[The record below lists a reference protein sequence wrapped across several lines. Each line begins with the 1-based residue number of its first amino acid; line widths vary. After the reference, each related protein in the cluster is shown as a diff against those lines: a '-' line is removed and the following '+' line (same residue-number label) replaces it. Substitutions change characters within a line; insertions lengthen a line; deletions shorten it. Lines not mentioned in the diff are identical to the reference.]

1 LHSSRREQALN
12 FVRSMYR
19 PRVVG
24 LALGGVATA
33 GVLIA
38 NGAHP
43 ATWVALFAS
52 AIVWPHVALWLGSR
66 SPDPYRAE
74 RASMMVDSALGGA
87 WIALMQFNLLPSVAI
102 LIMLAI
108 DKMAVGGAR
117 FLVRCS
123 GVALA
128 ACAATGLATGA
139 GLHPETSM
147 VQIIGALPLIILYP
161 VVVGVTASRLA
172 RRVREQHQLL
182 AGESRTDE
190 LSGLLNR
197 RSWED
202 AVAAAF
208 QRWRTQGGPMSLLML
223 DIDHFKSIN
232 DQHGN
237 AVGDEVIRNVAAIL
251 REALRADD
259 VPGRYGG
266 EEFGALLPDTPAA
279 GAEVIAERI
288 RRRIEGAALAG
299 PGLRATVSIGIAELS
314 GEDLDHTVGIAHAER
329 ALYAAKERGR
339 NRAER
344 FRSTYLAKPQPT

>member
-33 GVLIA
+33 GVLIT

-52 AIVWPHVALWLGSR
+52 AIVWPHIALWLGSR

-74 RASMMVDSALGGA
+74 RASMMVDSGLGGA

-102 LIMLAI
+102 LLMLAI

-117 FLVRCS
+117 FLLRCS

-128 ACAATGLATGA
+128 ACAATSLASGA
-139 GLHPETSM
+139 GFHPETSM
-147 VQIIGALPLIILYP
+147 VQMIGALPLIVLYP
-161 VVVGVTASRLA
+161 VAVGLTASRLA
-172 RRVREQHQLL
+172 QRVREQHQLL
-182 AGESRTDE
+182 AGESRTDA

-202 AVAAAF
+202 AVSAAF
-208 QRWRTQGGPMSLLML
+208 QRWRTQGGAMSLLML

-232 DQHGN
+232 DRHGN
-237 AVGDEVIRNVAAIL
+237 AVGDEVIRNVAAIV

-288 RRRIEGAALAG
+288 RRRIEGAALASS
-299 PGLRATVSIGIAELS
+299 GLRATVSIGIAELS

-339 NRAER
+339 NRSER
-344 FRSTYLAKPQPT
+344 FHPTYMAKPQPT